1 MSDQEINLNNVQRM
15 FTEPDF
21 ELLVQRLEAQFFEAW
36 KRSPDEKERE
46 RIHCKLEVLEGLVNS
61 MRAIADSIAFDTVR
75 KINNG

>member
-36 KRSPDEKERE
+36 KRSPHEKERE
-46 RIHCKLEVLEGLVNS
+46 RIHVKLEVLEELVNS
-61 MRAIADSIAFDTVR
+61 MRAIADSIAFETVR